1 MSDITEVEIAL
12 LVEHFYGRVRA
23 HPALGPVF
31 HAAIG
36 ESEAAWDRHL
46 ARLRQFWSSVMLR
59 SGAYHGDP
67 YSVHLRLPGLT
78 PALFAEWLALFDTTC
93 AELFPEQIA
102 AAFRERAQR
111 IARSLQMGLFE
122 RFPPVRATAG

>member
-1 MSDITEVEIAL
+1 MTDITEAEIAL
-12 LVEHFYGRVRA
+12 LVERFYGRVRA
-23 HPALGPVF
+23 HPSLGPVF

-78 PALFAEWLALFDTTC
+78 PALFADWLALFDTTC
-93 AELFPEQIA
+93 TELFPEPLA
-102 AAFRERAQR
+102 AAFQERAQR
-111 IARSLQMGLFE
+111 IARSLQMGLFD
-122 RFPPVRATAG
+122 RLPPVRTAAG

>member
-1 MSDITEVEIAL
+1 MSEITEAEIAL
-12 LVEHFYGRVRA
+12 LVERFYGRVRA
-23 HPALGPVF
+23 HPLLGPVF

-36 ESEAAWDRHL
+36 ETEAAWATHL
-46 ARLRQFWSSVMLR
+46 ARLRRFWSAVMLR

-78 PALFAEWLALFDTTC
+78 PEMFAQWLALFDATC
-93 AELFPEQIA
+93 TELFPAATA
-102 AAFRERAQR
+102 AAFRDRAQR

-122 RFPPVRATAG
+122 RLPSVRTAAG